1 MALPIVSSS
10 SIFFRTMYG
19 SIDDLEGATR
29 KDAAAGG
36 STRRFT
42 VLAAVGVVGLMGFAA
57 LSAPSSRSGAMT
69 SLYGNLVESG
79 MDMGQHIAE
88 HAIDGTEVYM
98 NHYSEGY
105 NDGRNGNAGHVS
117 KTASEAQK
125 RGYTR
130 DHKDGSKDRKHNKE
144 HTKEHTKNDNNLGR
158 PQGLGPREPR
168 AGRGPGRPPRAKQ
181 TPTSSLKMAKST
193 ARRLQGG
200 TMAGWISPKRTAS

>member
-1 MALPIVSSS
+1 MSPHGNKSV
-10 SIFFRTMYG
+10 YG
-19 SIDDLEGATR
+19 AVEGDVEKGDVLKAAT
-29 KDAAAGG
+29 GG
-36 STRRFT
+36 TPRRFT
-42 VLAAVGVVGLMGFAA
+42 LLTAVGVAGLLGFMA
-57 LSAPSSRSGAMT
+57 LSASSSRSGAMT

-130 DHKDGSKDRKHNKE
+130 GHKDGSKDRKHSKE
-144 HTKEHTKNDNNLGR
+144 HSKEHTKNDNNLGR

-181 TPTSSLKMAKST
+181 TPTSS
-193 ARRLQGG
+193 
-200 TMAGWISPKRTAS
+200 